1 MAARTNI
8 PINQWGLD
16 GSLADPAGTTISQAN
31 GNYVAAPG
39 PNHLILRVYNSAGSS
54 YNVTVRAGGNGNTAS
69 GGAAVAVP
77 FDMASTGDL
86 TVAVAAG
93 TTVWVG
99 PFSTDRYTQA
109 DGTLSVDFS
118 GSFAGTI
125 TAFQTPFNAI

>member
-8 PINQWGLD
+8 PINQFGLD
-16 GSLADPAGTTISQAN
+16 GSLADPSGTTISQAN

-39 PNHLILRVYNSAGSS
+39 PNKLILRVTNSAGSS
-54 YNVTVRAGGNGNTAS
+54 YNAIVRAGGSGNIAS

-77 FDMASTGDL
+77 FEQASTGDL
-86 TVAVAAG
+86 TVAVGSSA
-93 TTVWVG
+93 TVWIG

-109 DGTLSVDFS
+109 DGSLSVDFS

-125 TAFQTPFNAI
+125 TAFQLPYNPV